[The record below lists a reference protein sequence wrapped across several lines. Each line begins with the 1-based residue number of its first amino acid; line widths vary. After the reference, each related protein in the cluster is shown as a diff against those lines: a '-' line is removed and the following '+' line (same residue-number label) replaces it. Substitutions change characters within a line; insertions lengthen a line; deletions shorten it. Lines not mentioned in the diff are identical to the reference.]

1 VTAATENDSGGP
13 RLVRVERRPNIFLIG
28 LDRPDKHNALD
39 QAMVDELDLALLQAR
54 REPCVLIV
62 YSTTPGIF
70 AAGADIAEMV
80 DRDAAAALRGI
91 NAGLFDRLE
100 AHPWPS
106 IAVID
111 GPAYGGGCEL
121 ALACDLRIASP
132 TARFAQ
138 PELGLG
144 ILAGAGA
151 NWRLPQTAGLQTA
164 RRMLYLG
171 EVLSAQQ
178 ALTTGL
184 VDAVH
189 PTENVLAQAISLADR
204 ITTRSWQALELT
216 KLALRQHRPA
226 TTAFDVAAQAVL
238 FDSDDK
244 RQRMTAFLDDRAARR
259 RDRAAANR
267 PDTAAQPVDRPR
279 GVAEPAPPFRVRQL
293 TIEDGLDLAGW
304 SQPGAWHIE
313 DALEA
318 PEPDEGYWAVVDS
331 KDTLLGFCC
340 VGGAARPPGAP
351 QDDYVIDVAIGIRP
365 QLAGRGWSG
374 ELGRAAVDYAASVA
388 LDRRLRTTVPEWN
401 QAGRHAAQQAG
412 FKSVTSRVWNHQQ
425 YEIFEQIPQQG
436 VTP

>member
-1 VTAATENDSGGP
+1 MTATIESPSAAKG
-13 RLVRVERRPNIFLIG
+13 LVRTERRPNIFLIG

-39 QAMVDELDLALLQAR
+39 QAMVDQLDLALLQAR

-62 YSTTPGIF
+62 HSTTPGIF

-111 GPAYGGGCEL
+111 GPAFGGGCEL
-121 ALACDLRIASP
+121 TLACDLRIASP

-151 NWRLPQTAGLQTA
+151 NWRLPQTAGLQIA

-171 EVLSAQQ
+171 EVVNSDQ
-178 ALTTGL
+178 ALTAGL
-184 VDAVH
+184 IEAVY
-189 PTENVLAQAISLADR
+189 PAEDLLNQAISLAE
-204 ITTRSWQALELT
+204 TVASRSWRALELT
-216 KLALRQHRPA
+216 KLALRSNRP
-226 TTAFDVAAQAVL
+226 TTTSFDIAAQAVL
-238 FDSDDK
+238 FDSEDK
-244 RQRMTAFLDDRAARR
+244 RQRMTAFLDDRAQRR
-259 RDRAAANR
+259 RDRSSTINTKA
-267 PDTAAQPVDRPR
+267 DAQTVDRQR
-279 GVAEPAPPFRVRQL
+279 GVTEPAPPFRVRQL
-293 TIEDGLDLAGW
+293 TIEDGLDLASW
-304 SQPGAWHIE
+304 SQPGAWQIE

-331 KDTLLGFCC
+331 NDTLLGFCC
-340 VGGAARPPGAP
+340 VGGAARAPGAP

-365 QLAGRGWSG
+365 QLAGRGWSS
-374 ELGRAAVDYAASVA
+374 ELGRAAVKYAASVA

-401 QAGRHAAQQAG
+401 KAGRHAAQQAG
-412 FKSVTSRVWNHQQ
+412 FTWVANRMWNHQQ
-425 YEIFEQIPQQG
+425 YEIYEQP
-436 VTP
+436 T